1 MPVACALP
9 IMMRTLLP
17 VLTML
22 SVVAVPAVAGA
33 QSHSWT
39 PEVSVGAGLGHV
51 FRWEDQTFGDRLN
64 AGGGVAIAL
73 RSGWAF
79 EWHADHTFG
88 LEPRQAPC
96 GLVNVTCVGSA
107 HEGPTQMTV
116 TSFNVRRYFGDGRV
130 RPFLTGGLGVMW
142 SRSSH
147 SITRVQGSIATISEF
162 ATGDSGF
169 GPDLGGG
176 IRVRIARSWSAE
188 AAVRWLDA
196 PWLSRQNLAVTRL
209 LVGASY
215 AMR

>member
-1 MPVACALP
+1 
-9 IMMRTLLP
+9 MMRTRIPFLT
-17 VLTML
+17 VLVL
-22 SVVAVPAVAGA
+22 AAVPEAAGA

-39 PEVSVGAGLGHV
+39 PEITLSAGLGHV
-51 FRWEDQTFGDRLN
+51 FRWDDQTFGDRVN
-64 AGGGVAIAL
+64 AGGAVAIAH

-79 EWHADHTFG
+79 EWHADRTFG

-107 HEGPTQMTV
+107 HEGPTNMTV
-116 TSFNVRRYFGDGRV
+116 MSLNARRYFGGGRV
-130 RPFLTGGLGVMW
+130 QPFLTGGLGVMW
-142 SRSSH
+142 SRSLH
-147 SITRVQGSIATISEF
+147 SVTRVQGSIATISEF
-162 ATGDSGF
+162 ATSDRGF

-176 IRVRIARSWSAE
+176 LRIRIARSWSAE

-209 LVGASY
+209 SAGVTY